1 MFCEV
6 MTFTFDW
13 ISPNR
18 LVSQTERRFPGQPW
32 RSTGAVKLVG
42 GVFLTGS
49 LSKVAKAAILVYLGP
64 VISSAE

>member
-1 MFCEV
+1 MFYEV
-6 MTFTFDW
+6 IFFTFDW

-18 LVSQTERRFPGQPW
+18 LVSQIKVQFPGQPW